1 MQLTDMEWVYCPVC
15 NSKTRLR
22 VRKDTVLQNFPLFC
36 PKYRNEMLIN
46 IKQFHILVVKEPDA
60 QTQSQ

>member
-36 PKYRNEMLIN
+36 PKCRNEMLIN

>member
-1 MQLTDMEWVYCPVC
+1 MQLTDMKWVYCPVC

-36 PKYRNEMLIN
+36 PKCRNEMLIN